1 MALTIKPQGENL
13 TMYQGSNFEKVF
25 TAKDANNSNV
35 TISTGTCASKMKKD
49 HTTTNTSWILSF
61 TATVAGS
68 NVTITAN
75 ATQTANMS
83 SGLYVYDVEYTQSD
97 EITKERIVE
106 GMITILPESTT
117 CLLYTSPSPRDK
129 RQSRMPSS
137 A

>member
-1 MALTIKPQGENL
+1 MALSIKTQGENL

-35 TISTGTCASKMKKD
+35 TISTGTCASKMKKN
-49 HTTTNTSWILSF
+49 HTSWIMSF
-61 TATVAGS
+61 TAAVTGS

-97 EITKERIVE
+97 EVTKERVVE

-117 CLLYTSPSPRDK
+117 
-129 RQSRMPSS
+129 
-137 A
+137 

>member
-61 TATVAGS
+61 TAAVAGS
-68 NVTITAN
+68 NVTITASS
-75 ATQTANMS
+75 TQTAGMS
-83 SGLYVYDVEYTQSD
+83 SGLYVYDVEYTQADAVS
-97 EITKERIVE
+97 KERVVD
-106 GMITILPESTT
+106 GMITLLAESTT
-117 CLLYTSPSPRDK
+117 
-129 RQSRMPSS
+129 
-137 A
+137 